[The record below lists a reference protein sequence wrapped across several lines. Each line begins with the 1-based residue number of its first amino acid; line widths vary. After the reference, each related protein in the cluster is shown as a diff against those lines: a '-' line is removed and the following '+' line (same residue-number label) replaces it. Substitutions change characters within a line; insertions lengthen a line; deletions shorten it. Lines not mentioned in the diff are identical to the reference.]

1 MAIAMVATLGLV
13 LTVGVLTTIYSQ
25 QAFAAAG
32 RTSGTGI
39 GGLGQGGQPSCTTLC
54 SIGGTVSGGTGGAG
68 TGGAGTGG
76 AGTGG
81 AGTGGAGTGGNGS

>member
-1 MAIAMVATLGLV
+1 MKHQKTMAIAMVATLGLV

-39 GGLGQGGQPSCTTLC
+39 GGNATGAQGACVELC
-54 SIGGTVSGGTGGAG
+54 SIGGTVSGGTGGTG
-68 TGGAGTGG
+68 TGGTTGNPTGG
-76 AGTGG
+76 K
-81 AGTGGAGTGGNGS
+81 